1 MKKFLRDQFIDGYP
15 NLKYD
20 CLNVQMCV
28 TTTMGNKW
36 YMDNGCSGHMTDEKN
51 LFLDF
56 TPKDGG
62 SVMFGDNA
70 NGKVVGISMVGQLC
84 NAPFFSKHFLL

>member
-1 MKKFLRDQFIDGYP
+1 
-15 NLKYD
+15 
-20 CLNVQMCV
+20 MCM
-28 TTTMGNKW
+28 TTTIENKW

-70 NGKVVGISMVGQLC
+70 KGKVVGRGIVKQPHSTTIRNVLLVDGLKHNLLSIS
-84 NAPFFSKHFLL
+84 